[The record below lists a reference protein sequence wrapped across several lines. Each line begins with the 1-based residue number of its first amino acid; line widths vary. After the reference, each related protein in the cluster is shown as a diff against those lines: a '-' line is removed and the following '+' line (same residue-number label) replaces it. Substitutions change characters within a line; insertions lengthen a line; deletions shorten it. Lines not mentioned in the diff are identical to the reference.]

1 VTTPISPRLIRGGFA
16 QVHPANGRVLRVI
29 PFQYNADSVT
39 RTLTPR
45 GAGAEGGDRLEALR
59 LAGPP
64 QETIR
69 CDVELDATDFLE
81 FPDQNSGVAENGLH
95 AALALIEL
103 LVSPRSQDLVA
114 ENALARAGTIEVAPA
129 EAPLTVL
136 VLGRNRVLPV
146 RITELSIAE
155 EGFDTALNPIRA
167 RLSLSMRVLTVDD
180 VGYEHRGGL
189 LSLARLR
196 QAERFAASV
205 PGATLGALGLNSLE
219 GGA

>member
-1 VTTPISPRLIRGGFA
+1 MTTPISPRLIRGGFA
-16 QVHPANGRVLRVI
+16 QVEPTSGRVLRVI
-29 PFQYNADSVT
+29 PFQYNADTVT

-45 GAGAEGGDRLEALR
+45 GVGEGGDRLEALR
-59 LAGPP
+59 LTGPP

-81 FPDQNSGVAENGLH
+81 APADNSGVAENGLH

-103 LVSPRSQDLVA
+103 LVYPRVQDLTA
-114 ENALARAGTIEVAPA
+114 EDALARSGAIEIAPA

-146 RITELSIAE
+146 RITELGVAE

-180 VGYEHRGGL
+180 LGFEHRGGL
-189 LSLARLR
+189 LSLARHR

-205 PGATLGALGLNSLE
+205 PGATLGALGLTVLQ